1 MIIDRRKFIGGVG
14 SLYLLGSPVMN
25 ARAEKLDKKNL
36 VIINLRGG
44 MDGLAAVPFIG
55 DNTLAKVRPDINV
68 NSQIK
73 LNSDFALHPELRS
86 LKRVWDEN
94 QATIIHATSIPYT
107 GRSHFE
113 GQDIMQTGGLKAYN
127 HNTGWLGRGMDA
139 AGLGGLAISLPMP
152 LLLRGQGS
160 PDNYFPTKIQLP
172 SPEMMKLLSVSYEG
186 QPLLQATMQR
196 IISRPQSMMGSAF
209 STSTD
214 VVHLAETA
222 SHQLAF
228 EDGPRVAV
236 FDLNGFDTHASQG
249 DEDGQHAERLGI
261 LSGVIH
267 ELREGLG
274 SQFDNSLILTLT
286 EFGRMVEQNSGNGT
300 EHGYGTAILAAG
312 GLLKKSQIHT
322 DWPGIKK
329 KDLYEGR
336 DLNSTIDARSV
347 YCSAMAVCFD
357 TDFELLRRE
366 AFFGAELKDMTS
378 TLFSVS

>member
-1 MIIDRRKFIGGVG
+1 MNISRRKLIVG
-14 SLYLLGSPVMN
+14 ASSLYLVGSPLMN
-25 ARAEKLDKKNL
+25 ARAEKIDKKNL
-36 VIINLRGG
+36 IIINLRGG

-55 DNTLAKVRPDINV
+55 DNTLSTVRPDINV
-68 NSQIK
+68 NSQVK
-73 LNSDFALHPELRS
+73 LNGDFALHPELRS
-86 LKRVWDEN
+86 LRKAWEDN

-113 GQDIMQTGGLKAYN
+113 GQDIMQTGGLKAYD

-172 SPEMMKLLSVSYEG
+172 NSEMMSLLNASYEG
-186 QPLLQATMQR
+186 QPLLADTMHR
-196 IISRPQSMMGSAF
+196 ILTRPLSMMGSSY

-214 VVHLAETA
+214 VVHLAEVA
-222 SHQLAF
+222 SQQLAT
-228 EDGPRVAV
+228 ENGPRVAV

-249 DEDGQHAERLGI
+249 DEDGQHAERLAI
-261 LSGVIH
+261 LSRVIH
-267 ELREGLG
+267 ELRKGLG

-286 EFGRMVEQNSGNGT
+286 EFGRMLEQNSGNGT

-312 GLLKKSQIHT
+312 GLLKKSQICT

-329 KDLYEGR
+329 KDLFEGR
-336 DLNSTIDARSV
+336 DLNVTIDARSV
-347 YCSAMAVCFD
+347 YCSAMAMCFD
-357 TDFELLRRE
+357 TDFELQRRE
-366 AFFGAELKDMTS
+366 AFFGADLQDMTGI
-378 TLFSVS
+378 LFKSA